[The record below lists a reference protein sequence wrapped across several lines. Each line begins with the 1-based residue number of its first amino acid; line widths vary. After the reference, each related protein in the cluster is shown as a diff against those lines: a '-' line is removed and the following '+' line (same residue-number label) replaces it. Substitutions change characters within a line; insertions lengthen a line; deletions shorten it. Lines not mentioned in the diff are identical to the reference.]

1 MQGRAK
7 ARGRTVN
14 MPNDPPTALQ
24 ISPNTARHQ
33 LALISP
39 CFDKQS
45 ARPSWL
51 RSRSHPQRSPDC
63 GPAKW
68 NEWLCKY
75 LNINIIININLYIYF
90 AQTFTGTFND
100 PTLIRVVIRWLHAG
114 EQPAQQLSRQI
125 ENVQMS
131 VCAPTRETLASRC
144 VCSRGAFNQPPCG
157 GVKLFSLSERE
168 EHLSR
173 SLRARLA
180 RPASQ
185 FVRPHCLSKGQFARY
200 QTVIVTFMY
209 DDHLQGAWAEV
220 SHPGCSDGAKKT
232 KCPVQSSRIYY
243 YQP

>member
-1 MQGRAK
+1 MIRRQHSKSPPTPPAISSPSSRRVLTNNQRDPHDSRVDPIHRDPQTAALPNGMS
-7 ARGRTVN
+7 GCVN
-14 MPNDPPTALQ
+14 M
-24 ISPNTARHQ
+24 
-33 LALISP
+33 
-39 CFDKQS
+39 
-45 ARPSWL
+45 
-51 RSRSHPQRSPDC
+51 
-63 GPAKW
+63 
-68 NEWLCKY
+68 
-75 LNINIIININLYIYF
+75 NINIIININLYIYF
-90 AQTFTGTFND
+90 AQMFTGTFND

-144 VCSRGAFNQPPCG
+144 VCSRGAFNQPPRG

-185 FVRPHCLSKGQFARY
+185 FVRPHCLSKGQFTRY
-200 QTVIVTFMY
+200 QTVIITFMY
-209 DDHLQGAWAEV
+209 GDHLQGAWAEV

-232 KCPVQSSRIYY
+232 KCPVQSSWIYY